1 MIGLSE
7 DDDLDRYAKMGFT
20 PLRGALGEL
29 QFRNRYGM
37 PFAPAR
43 RTTFAASSPACRAVV
58 AARRE
63 WPGSERAVFRAL
75 QLAHFNTPLLWGDPE
90 QLREILSQVDGVD
103 ADRLVELL
111 DDDEVVAEYH
121 ADKARARTAA
131 GSPTELQ
138 GKAADNGDGVRYTAP
153 SVIFETA
160 DGRVLEA
167 GGFQPA
173 AAYDVVIANL
183 DPTLSRQGV
192 PEDVG
197 ELLDYFSYGLTTA
210 EVAAVLTAS
219 NDEPDRAAAEKA
231 LLALVFDGAAERHP
245 LGDDAL
251 WTRPG
256 VPGPPRLSAGTAAV
270 GA

>member
-7 DDDLDRYAKMGFT
+7 DDDLDRYTKMGFT
-20 PLRGALGEL
+20 PLKGA
-29 QFRNRYGM
+29 QYQIDFRNRYGM
-37 PFAPAR
+37 PFSLGLK
-43 RTTFAASSPACRAVV
+43 TEHAASSHGCRAVV

-75 QLAHFNTPLLWGDPE
+75 QLANFTTPLLWNDHE
-90 QLREILSQVDGVD
+90 QLREVLSHVAEVD
-103 ADRLVELL
+103 ADRIIELL
-111 DDDEVVAEYH
+111 DDDDVVAEYK
-121 ADKARARTAA
+121 ADKARSRTAA
-131 GSPTELQ
+131 GSPTEFQ

-153 SVIFETA
+153 SVIFETP

-183 DPTLSRQGV
+183 DPTLSRKGV

-219 NDEPDRAAAEKA
+219 NDAPDRVAAEKA
-231 LLALVFDGAAERHP
+231 LLALVFDGAAELHP

-256 VPGPPRLSAGTAAV
+256 VPGPPRLAANAAAV

>member
-20 PLRGALGEL
+20 PLKGALY
-29 QFRNRYGM
+29 QIDFRNRYGM
-37 PFAPAR
+37 PFSPGLATER
-43 RTTFAASSPACRAVV
+43 AASSHACRAVV
-58 AARRE
+58 VARRE

-75 QLAHFNTPLLWGDPE
+75 QLANFTTPLLWNDHE
-90 QLREILSQVDGVD
+90 QLREVLQQVDGVD
-103 ADRLVELL
+103 ADRIIELL
-111 DDDEVVAEYH
+111 DDDSVVAEYQ
-121 ADKARARTAA
+121 ADKARSRTAA
-131 GSPTELQ
+131 GSPTEFQ
-138 GKAADNGDGVRYTAP
+138 GKASDNGDGVRYTAP

-219 NDEPDRAAAEKA
+219 NDTPDRTAAEKA
-231 LLALVFDGAAERHP
+231 LLALVFDGAAERHL